1 MTAEQQTHIHLTSI
15 PCTQREMSDIE
26 VLNEMQGGFDKAD
39 VLTPNDLKVTT
50 IAGTV
55 PTTIAD

>member
-1 MTAEQQTHIHLTSI
+1 
-15 PCTQREMSDIE
+15 MSDIE